1 MPAHLDDLEKIYLWG
16 LKVVENGSSRYL
28 HSAADFGP
36 EGDREAWEGFLRTAA
51 GLLDDRPTRRF
62 IHWGGYEKSR
72 IEMYVDRFGDA
83 DGTAARVLDALV
95 DLLPVTR
102 NSIALPIPSYSLKVV
117 EKYVG
122 FRRALPEANGEWAM
136 ARYIEATEM
145 NDPAEQ
151 AVVLDQIKAYNQED
165 LDATGA
171 VLEWL
176 RRRPLPIND
185 ARM

>member
-1 MPAHLDDLEKIYLWG
+1 
-16 LKVVENGSSRYL
+16 
-28 HSAADFGP
+28 
-36 EGDREAWEGFLRTAA
+36 
-51 GLLDDRPTRRF
+51 
-62 IHWGGYEKSR
+62 
-72 IEMYVDRFGDA
+72 MYVDRFGDA
-83 DGTAARVLDALV
+83 DGAAARVLGALV

-122 FRRALPEANGEWAM
+122 FRRALPEADGAWAM

-151 AVVLDQIKAYNQED
+151 AGVLEQIEAYNRED

-171 VLEWL
+171 VISWL
-176 RRRPLPIND
+176 TNR
-185 ARM
+185 A

>member
-1 MPAHLDDLEKIYLWG
+1 
-16 LKVVENGSSRYL
+16 
-28 HSAADFGP
+28 
-36 EGDREAWEGFLRTAA
+36 
-51 GLLDDRPTRRF
+51 
-62 IHWGGYEKSR
+62 
-72 IEMYVDRFGDA
+72 
-83 DGTAARVLDALV
+83 VLDALV

-122 FRRALPEANGEWAM
+122 FRRALLEANGEWAM

-151 AVVLDQIKAYNQED
+151 ADVLDQIKAYNQED

-176 RRRPLPIND
+176 RDQPRARRGH
-185 ARM
+185 A

>member
-1 MPAHLDDLEKIYLWG
+1 MC
-16 LKVVENGSSRYL
+16 N
-28 HSAADFGP
+28 
-36 EGDREAWEGFLRTAA
+36 AA

-122 FRRALPEANGEWAM
+122 FRRALPEANGAWAM

-151 AVVLDQIKAYNQED
+151 AGVLDQIKAYNQED

-176 RRRPLPIND
+176 RRRSGP
-185 ARM
+185 